1 MRTPKPAWLAA
12 LALAVLT
19 VGCATTGGSR
29 PANRDV
35 ITQEEIQ
42 QVPPANTAYD
52 VVRLLRPQFLYRRG
66 VHSVNQPV
74 DPSSGIMVYVDGI
87 QAGGV
92 DELKSIPADNVEE
105 IRWLNARDATTKYGT
120 NHDYGVIAVT
130 TKH

>member
-1 MRTPKPAWLAA
+1 MKTVKPTWLAA
-12 LALAVLT
+12 LALATLV

-35 ITQEEIQ
+35 ITAEDIQ
-42 QVPPANTAYD
+42 KAPPASTAYE
-52 VVRLLRPQFLYRRG
+52 VVRLLRPEFLYHRG

-87 QAGGV
+87 QVGGV
-92 DELKSIPADNVEE
+92 DQLKSIPADNVEE
-105 IRWLNARDATTKYGT
+105 IRWVNARDATTKYGT
-120 NHDYGVIAVT
+120 NHDFGVIAVT